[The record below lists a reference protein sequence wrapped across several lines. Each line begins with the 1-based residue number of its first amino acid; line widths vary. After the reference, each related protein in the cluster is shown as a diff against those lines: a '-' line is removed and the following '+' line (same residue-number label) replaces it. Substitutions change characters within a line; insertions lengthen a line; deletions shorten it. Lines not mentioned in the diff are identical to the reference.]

1 MELLLALLQS
11 LPSLLP
17 FFSWQK
23 VGDCRDAFS
32 SPFGD
37 GTDSPPPLVIP
48 AAITPLVMADA
59 QFGFTTDTAVGYIVW
74 HVIIS
79 LSS

>member
-11 LPSLLP
+11 LLSLLP
-17 FFSWQK
+17 LFSWQK
-23 VGDCRDAFS
+23 VGDGRDAFS

-37 GTDSPPPLVIP
+37 GTDSPPPPVIP

-59 QFGFTTDTAVGYIVW
+59 QFGFTTDGTVGYVVW
-74 HVIIS
+74 CVIIS
-79 LSS
+79 L

>member
-1 MELLLALLQS
+1 MDLLLVLLQS

-17 FFSWQK
+17 LFSWQK
-23 VGDCRDAFS
+23 VGDGRDAFS

-37 GTDSPPPLVIP
+37 GTYSPPPPVIP
-48 AAITPLVMADA
+48 AAITALVMADA
-59 QFGFTTDTAVGYIVW
+59 QFGFTTDRTVGYIVW

-79 LSS
+79 L

>member
-17 FFSWQK
+17 LSAGRKLEMAEMQFLLHLGMEQI
-23 VGDCRDAFS
+23 
-32 SPFGD
+32 
-37 GTDSPPPLVIP
+37 PLPTPVIP

-59 QFGFTTDTAVGYIVW
+59 QFGFATGRTVGYIVW
-74 HVIIS
+74 RVIIS
-79 LSS
+79 L